1 MNLIKKVYQ
10 KNEEVIRYLIVGVC
24 TTIISLLV
32 KYLLLFTILNPKE
45 ALELQIA
52 VVTSWIISVLFAYI
66 TNKIFVFKSKENK
79 IIKEIFL
86 FFSSRI
92 VTLLMESFIMWFF
105 VTLLKL
111 NSNIFIKILRLIW
124 LKLFAQLI
132 VIVGNYILSKC
143 FVFTRKK

>member
-111 NSNIFIKILRLIW
+111 NSNIFIIIW
-124 LKLFAQLI
+124 SLFAQLI
-132 VIVGNYILSKC
+132 VIVGNYILSKF

>member
-111 NSNIFIKILRLIW
+111 NSNIFIIIW
-124 LKLFAQLI
+124 SLFAQL
-132 VIVGNYILSKC
+132 VVTVGNYILSKF
-143 FVFTRKK
+143 FVFNRKK

>member
-111 NSNIFIKILRLIW
+111 NSNIFIIIW
-124 LKLFAQLI
+124 SLFAQLI
-132 VIVGNYILSKC
+132 VIVGNYILSKF
-143 FVFTRKK
+143 FVFNRKK

>member
-111 NSNIFIKILRLIW
+111 NSNIFIIIW
-124 LKLFAQLI
+124 SLFAQLI